1 MLVELSVVEQRYRIV
16 LAVVENRLSVT
27 DVANE
32 HGISRQT
39 LHTWL
44 RRYAAGGLT
53 ALVDRR
59 AKPSSCPHQMAAAA
73 EVLLVEL
80 RRQHRRW
87 GPTRLHFELAQ
98 RGVEPLP
105 GRTSIYRAL
114 VRNRLIEP
122 ATQRRRHTE
131 YRRWER
137 SRPME
142 LWQMDVVGFRL
153 ADETLAAILTGVD
166 DHSRFCVCAAV
177 MARPDSRS
185 VCRSFVAALQRHGIP
200 DQILTDNG
208 KVFTARYST
217 MPATADFDRIC
228 HEHGIRH
235 LLAAPYSPTT
245 CGKVER
251 FHRSL
256 RAELLNVG
264 ELATLEAAQEAI
276 DGYVRHYN
284 TERPHQALGMLTP
297 AQRFQYDEAA
307 RVLPQPETA
316 AQTQERPPLTAV
328 TTDSA
333 DAGDDPF
340 RVTRLIA
347 KQGTVGFAGAVYSLG
362 RRFAHREV
370 TIVAEDDVVRF
381 YLGDVLVRTHP
392 RGEHG
397 SYVKATIR
405 TEVIRRKTLPRTAV
419 N

>member
-16 LAVVENRLSVT
+16 LAVLENRLSVT

-44 RRYAAGGLT
+44 RRYTAGGLT

-59 AKPSSCPHQMAAAA
+59 AKPNSCPHQMAPAA
-73 EVLLVEL
+73 EALLVEL
-80 RRQHRRW
+80 RRQHPGW

-122 ATQRRRHTE
+122 GTQRRRRTE

-153 ADETLAAILTGVD
+153 ADETPAAILSGVD

-177 MARPDSRS
+177 MARADSRS
-185 VCRSFVAALQRHGIP
+185 VCRGLAATLQRHGIP

-208 KVFTARYST
+208 RVFTARYSSF
-217 MPATADFDRIC
+217 PATVDFDRIC

-256 RAELLNVG
+256 RAELLNQR
-264 ELATLEAAQEAI
+264 ELETLEEAQEAI

-284 TERPHQALGMLTP
+284 TERPHQSLGMLTP

-307 RVLPQPETA
+307 RTLPEPEA
-316 AQTQERPPLTAV
+316 SAPVPVRPQLTAV
-328 TTDSA
+328 AVESA
-333 DAGDDPF
+333 ADGDDPF

-347 KQGTVGFAGAVYSLG
+347 KQGTVGFGGAVYSIG
-362 RRFAHREV
+362 RRYARREV

-381 YLGDVLVRTHP
+381 YLGEVLVKTHP
-392 RGEHG
+392 KGTPG
-397 SYVKATIR
+397 TYVKGSATK
-405 TEVIRRKTLPRTAV
+405 EVVRRHKLVRSAV
-419 N
+419 S

>member
-44 RRYAAGGLT
+44 RRYTAGGLT

-59 AKPSSCPHQMAAAA
+59 SKPSFCPHQMAPAA

-80 RRQHRRW
+80 RRQYPGW

-98 RGVEPLP
+98 RGMEPLP

-122 ATQRRRHTE
+122 GVQRRRRTE

-153 ADETLAAILTGVD
+153 ADETPAAILSGVD

-177 MARPDSRS
+177 MARADSRS
-185 VCRSFVAALQRHGIP
+185 VCRGLVTTLQRHGIP

-208 KVFTARYST
+208 RVFTARYSSF
-217 MPATADFDRIC
+217 PATVDFDRIC

-256 RAELLNVG
+256 RAELLNQR
-264 ELATLEAAQEAI
+264 ELETLEEAQAAI
-276 DGYVRHYN
+276 DGYVHHYN
-284 TERPHQALGMLTP
+284 TERPHQSLGMLTP

-307 RVLPQPETA
+307 RTLPELEVSTPIP
-316 AQTQERPPLTAV
+316 ERPQLTAV
-328 TTDSA
+328 AVESA
-333 DAGDDPF
+333 EVGDDPF

-347 KQGTVGFAGAVYSLG
+347 KQGTVGFAGAVYSIG
-362 RRFAHREV
+362 RRYAGREV

-381 YLGDVLVRTHP
+381 YLGEVLVKTHP
-392 RGEHG
+392 KGNPG
-397 SYVKATIR
+397 TYVKGAATK
-405 TEVIRRKTLPRTAV
+405 EVVRRHKLVRSAV
-419 N
+419 S